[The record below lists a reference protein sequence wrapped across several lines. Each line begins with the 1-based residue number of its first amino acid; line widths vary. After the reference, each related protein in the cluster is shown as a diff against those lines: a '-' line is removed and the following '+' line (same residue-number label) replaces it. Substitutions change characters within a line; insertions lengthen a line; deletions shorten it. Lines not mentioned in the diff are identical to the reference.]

1 MTDGTAP
8 HVVESSRLRLVLMGE
23 PFLVAMLEG
32 RREEGAA
39 LLGAA
44 LPDGWPD
51 DGDRW
56 LLDLRLGQLRKDL
69 TAGPW
74 LVRAM
79 VRREDAAMI
88 GHIGFHGP
96 PEDGVVEIGYTVMP
110 EARRRGYAEEAV
122 RALFDWA
129 AKDMDVR
136 RFRASI
142 GPWNEPSL
150 AMSRKLGFVKVGV
163 QWDERD
169 GEEIVFELDHADIRR
184 A

>member
-8 HVVESSRLRLVLMGE
+8 HVVESARLHLVLMSE
-23 PFLVAMLEG
+23 PFLVAMLDG
-32 RREEGAA
+32 RREEGER
-39 LLGAA
+39 LLGAQ
-44 LPDGWPD
+44 LPPAWPD
-51 DGDRW
+51 EGDRW
-56 LLDLRLGQLRKDL
+56 LLELRLGQLRKDRT
-69 TAGPW
+69 TAPW

-79 VRREDAAMI
+79 VRSSDDQMI

-110 EARRRGYAEEAV
+110 EARRQGFAEEAV
-122 RALFDWA
+122 RAMFEWA
-129 AKDMDVR
+129 TREMGVT

-150 AMSRKLGFVKVGV
+150 ALSRKLGFVKVGV

-169 GEEIVFELDHADIRR
+169 GEEIVFELDHVDNRNA
-184 A
+184 